1 MKYAC
6 RESSTVP
13 WLVIDGIGVP
23 GKLCWSVQPVVVCK
37 LPKGLRTSGDSAVA
51 PSTASCSGTCCSVFA
66 AAEAAAFSVLNL
78 LGRPRFAWWTVCYDK
93 QLDSV
98 ITTSTQWSTYKNSL
112 THTLPIISLGTIIT
126 VKEKIPAVTPEP
138 IPWFDLVDRDSWALP
153 ELAAARVEKGSQSW
167 LCS

>member
-1 MKYAC
+1 M
-6 RESSTVP
+6 P
-13 WLVIDGIGVP
+13 WLVSYGNWYAGYIILRCGARCGLWASKRP
-23 GKLCWSVQPVVVCK
+23 KNKWGLCGGSKHDFLLWNLLLCFCCCGS
-37 LPKGLRTSGDSAVA
+37 
-51 PSTASCSGTCCSVFA
+51 SCIFC
-66 AAEAAAFSVLNL
+66 LNL